1 VNAFFAIPESDPRV
15 KVALDEGIWVQPK
28 DRDPAS
34 EDRRQ
39 AEYIATVRKLCK
51 GIKVFAVPNAGKRT
65 QWAAAKVK
73 REGLYTGW
81 PDTGAC
87 WVSNIS
93 GGVAW
98 IEFKSGTGALDQDQ
112 IDTLNWLHRR
122 GHPVAVCRTA
132 QGALEWLKSIGAPV
146 PVRGGL

>member
-1 VNAFFAIPESDPRV
+1 MNAFLAIPESDPRV